1 MQCPEAEY
9 LQKEVKSMVIS
20 LFESSIKYRSS
31 LPEVFLGKGVLKICS
46 KIYRRTSM
54 PKCDFN
60 KVLKQLYWNHTSAWV
75 LFCRFAAY
83 FQNNLLLKHLWKAA
97 SGNITGLTVYYQW
110 QFTIAHNLG
119 QKVRR
124 LIFYPSSPSIQYWEI
139 QEKHHIYFNIE

>member
-60 KVLKQLYWNHTSAWV
+60 KVPKQLY
-75 LFCRFAAY
+75 
-83 FQNNLLLKHLWKAA
+83 
-97 SGNITGLTVYYQW
+97 
-110 QFTIAHNLG
+110 
-119 QKVRR
+119 
-124 LIFYPSSPSIQYWEI
+124 
-139 QEKHHIYFNIE
+139 